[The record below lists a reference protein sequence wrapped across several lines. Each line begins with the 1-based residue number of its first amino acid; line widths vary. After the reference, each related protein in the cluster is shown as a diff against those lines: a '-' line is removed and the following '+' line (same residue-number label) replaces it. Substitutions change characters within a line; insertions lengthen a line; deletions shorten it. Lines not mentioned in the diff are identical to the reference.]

1 MRTLAIILFAFFTT
15 LSVLIYFNR
24 NYKYEDYTLE
34 TKSTEKKQYRLNL
47 NLATWQDFRTLPGIG
62 EKTAKK
68 ITEDRD
74 INGRFEKVEDL
85 TRVDGISLKKFE
97 SIKKYLTLD
106 V

>member
-1 MRTLAIILFAFFTT
+1 MRTLAIIIFAFFAT

-34 TKSTEKKQYRLNL
+34 AKSLEKKQYQLNL
-47 NLATWQDFRTLPGIG
+47 NLATWQDFTTLPGIG

-74 INGRFEKVEDL
+74 TNGRFEKVEDL
-85 TRVDGISLKKFE
+85 RRVEGISLKKFE
-97 SIKKYLTLD
+97 SIKSYLTLE